1 MTMDTTAASSS
12 LHLHV
17 DPFSGAAG
25 DMLLA
30 SCLDASPDPAALLH
44 YVNASLKN
52 GMPEIA
58 DEFDVR
64 MEKVWR
70 GGMGSIAGRRVV
82 VWSKWGDRM
91 APVPKKGKGSD
102 SSGVGARG
110 GDGHGVGGESERNS
124 GQERHDHSHGH
135 DHGHGHD
142 HDHVHDRSHDH
153 SHSHGHDHG
162 HGPSHGHDHSQP
174 SSHTHGGPL
183 RSLPD
188 IRRLLQMSDTNH
200 IPPRVADLSLSVFT
214 VLARAEASVHGAD
227 SSDAVHF
234 HEVGAI
240 DSIADVIGTLLAMYK
255 LGVDL
260 GSPSTAPSVTC
271 GPLPGGTGSVWTQH
285 GRLPVPAFAAMKL
298 LVGMPMCPGP
308 GAGTGTVTGELVTPT
323 GAALLRV
330 LTGVEGITATAGEGE
345 TGSANAGTFPNFIPR
360 VVGVGAGTKDFDK
373 FPNVLRIILGDK
385 ILPGGRSGEQLSQL
399 SLKAKISKWDTD
411 TATHITANLDDM
423 SPEHLA
429 HATSFLLEKGALDVW
444 THPIV
449 MKKGR
454 ASQSLHVLCQPPKRD
469 EMLEYIFRHTSTLGV
484 RVERDVERAILKRRF
499 LKVKVDFGT
508 STDEVSVK
516 VGSFASSDLSG
527 GGDEIVSVKA
537 EYDDCASLSVKHSLP
552 VQHVARKAEQLAR
565 EKLGTT

>member
-1 MTMDTTAASSS
+1 
-12 LHLHV
+12 
-17 DPFSGAAG
+17 
-25 DMLLA
+25 
-30 SCLDASPDPAALLH
+30 
-44 YVNASLKN
+44 
-52 GMPEIA
+52 
-58 DEFDVR
+58 
-64 MEKVWR
+64 
-70 GGMGSIAGRRVV
+70 
-82 VWSKWGDRM
+82 
-91 APVPKKGKGSD
+91 
-102 SSGVGARG
+102 
-110 GDGHGVGGESERNS
+110 
-124 GQERHDHSHGH
+124 
-135 DHGHGHD
+135 
-142 HDHVHDRSHDH
+142 
-153 SHSHGHDHG
+153 
-162 HGPSHGHDHSQP
+162 
-174 SSHTHGGPL
+174 
-183 RSLPD
+183 
-188 IRRLLQMSDTNH
+188 MSDTNH

-444 THPIV
+444 TQPIV

-454 ASQSLHVLCQPPKRD
+454 ASQSLHQHFEPAVARSRRREGTRRRVGDGGVELAAEGDGRAPTRREREARRQGEGDDVVVRD
-469 EMLEYIFRHTSTLGV
+469 GARRH
-484 RVERDVERAILKRRF
+484 
-499 LKVKVDFGT
+499 KVD
-508 STDEVSVK
+508 DQC
-516 VGSFASSDLSG
+516 G
-527 GGDEIVSVKA
+527 GGA
-537 EYDDCASLSVKHSLP
+537 
-552 VQHVARKAEQLAR
+552 
-565 EKLGTT
+565 